1 MLQYTPYMLGDLR
14 VVCFPQLKSS
24 VFHMGDEG
32 YLTNFDDSDMLA
44 LNVTVDFMVETV
56 ESAKALLVNLAKL
69 VWNEAD
75 RVEIFGTNKTNTL
88 QYSLGVKRGKSESVL
103 RMIQKY
109 GKPICSFELE
119 DLEEVS
125 EELEIANV

>member
-1 MLQYTPYMLGDLR
+1 MLQYKTYMIEDSR
-14 VVCFPQLKSS
+14 ITHFPQLNS
-24 VFHMGDEG
+24 VVIHMKEG
-32 YLTNFDDSDMLA
+32 EYLTNFDDSDMLA

-69 VWNEAD
+69 AWNEAD
-75 RVEIFGTNKTNTL
+75 RVEVFGANKTNTL
-88 QYSLGVKRGKSESVL
+88 QYSLGVKRGKSESIL

>member
-1 MLQYTPYMLGDLR
+1 MLQYKTYMIEDSR
-14 VVCFPQLKSS
+14 ITHFPQLNS
-24 VFHMGDEG
+24 VVIHMKEG
-32 YLTNFDDSDMLA
+32 EYLTNFDDSDMLA

-69 VWNEAD
+69 AWNEAD
-75 RVEIFGTNKTNTL
+75 RVEVFGANKTNTL